1 MLLALLR
8 VDLNMRQ
15 RPRRWL
21 PSSMALFVTGAAIW
35 ALAGAPFVSPQ
46 PVAAAASFL
55 LLAAVVLPSR
65 GGGAL
70 RALDLRPL
78 VILGVA
84 SYSLYLWHD
93 PIVISIGD
101 HLALGPVA
109 VVLVSVV
116 LCVGIALA
124 SYALVERPFLR
135 LRRRWGPTAASGPP
149 EDESPGSGSRE
160 LPAEGA
166 GPVDTW
172 PRTQSP

>member
-1 MLLALLR
+1 MLLALVR
-8 VDLNMRQ
+8 VELTVKP
-15 RPRRWL
+15 RPRL
-21 PSSMALFVTGAAIW
+21 PSSSLLIV
-35 ALAGAPFVSPQ
+35 AGATCWVFAGTRVISPQ
-46 PVAAAASFL
+46 LLAPAASFL
-55 LLAAVVLPSR
+55 LLAAVTLPVR
-65 GGGAL
+65 GGTVL